1 MRVSAKQ
8 AFEGDSAA
16 PPDRRLNVP
25 SYTREENK
33 KIMLRPNNKS
43 VALVA
48 LALTA
53 ALSVLLTPAPRGTAA
68 DHGDSPFVANDRGA
82 DIADT
87 YIFRDPADN
96 SRVVLAGTINGFIVP
111 NEMVNFGVFDE
122 NLRYRFEIENTG
134 DARPDLFIDVT
145 FTPKQT
151 ANTQVQTATVALSTG
166 QTFTAPGTVPNLNP
180 TPPDPVITTDAATN
194 IRFFAGVAD
203 DPFNFDIAAFGRYTA
218 AQRACGPAFA
228 ADCTNAAKANLQ
240 RGRDSFAGYNILA
253 IVFSI
258 PEALVRGQGNTVG
271 ANFLAQRRSNQTVAK
286 RSQSSGNRVTGFG
299 RWVTVDRMATP
310 AVNVALIPFNRKD
323 EFNSATTLDD
333 VNGRFAGS
341 IVATLQALGTDQTSI
356 GILAQIAVARGD
368 FVRVDLTIPNTNV
381 GQPDA
386 NGNRDAAGFPN
397 GRRFGDDVVD
407 TELFLINNR
416 VPLTDNANLPDVP
429 YRTVFPYIAPP
440 HQPFPA
446 GTIDDRTRN

>member
-1 MRVSAKQ
+1 ML
-8 AFEGDSAA
+8 
-16 PPDRRLNVP
+16 RLN
-25 SYTREENK
+25 NK
-33 KIMLRPNNKS
+33 R

-53 ALSVLLTPAPRGTAA
+53 ALTLLLTPAPDGSAA
-68 DHGDSPFVANDRGA
+68 DHGDAPFVANDRGA
-82 DIADT
+82 DIADA

-96 SRVVLAGTINGFIVP
+96 SRLVIAATINGFIVP

-134 DARPDLFIDVT
+134 DPRPDMFIDVT

-151 ANTQVQTATVALSTG
+151 ASTQVQTATVAFSTG

-180 TPPDPVITTDAATN
+180 TPPDPVITTNAATGV
-194 IRFFAGVAD
+194 RFFAGVAD
-203 DPFNFDIAAFGRYTA
+203 DPFNFDITGFARWRD
-218 AQRACGPAFA
+218 AQVACGPTFA
-228 ADCTNAAKANLQ
+228 AACTAAARANFQ

-253 IVFSI
+253 IVMSV

-271 ANFLAQRRSNQTVAK
+271 LNFVAQRRSNQTVAK
-286 RSQSSGNRVTGFG
+286 RSASSGNRVTGFG

-310 AVNVALIPFNRKD
+310 AVNVALVPFSRKD
-323 EFNSATTLDD
+323 EFNSGTTLDD
-333 VNGRFAGS
+333 ANGRFAGS
-341 IVATLQALGTDQTSI
+341 IVATLQSLGTNQTNI
-356 GILAQIAVARGD
+356 GILAQVAVARGD
-368 FVRVDLTIPNTNV
+368 FVRVDLNIPNANV

-407 TELFLINNR
+407 TLLFFMNNQQ
-416 VPLTDNANLPDVP
+416 PLSDNVNLPDVP
-429 YRTVFPYIAPP
+429 YRAAFPYIAPP

>member
-1 MRVSAKQ
+1 MA
-8 AFEGDSAA
+8 
-16 PPDRRLNVP
+16 RRM
-25 SYTREENK
+25 K
-33 KIMLRPNNKS
+33 K
-43 VALVA
+43 
-48 LALTA
+48 LALIA
-53 ALSVLLTPAPRGTAA
+53 SALTLAISMMLIPAPLGSAA
-68 DHGDSPFVANDRGA
+68 DHGDAPFLANDRGA
-82 DIADT
+82 DIADA
-87 YIFRDPADN
+87 YIFRDPVDN
-96 SRVVLAGTINGFIVP
+96 SRIVIAGTINGFIVP

-134 DARPDLFIDVT
+134 DARADVFIDVT

-151 ANTQVQTATVALSTG
+151 ASTQVQTATIAFSTG
-166 QTFTAPGTVPNLNP
+166 QKFTAPGTVPNLNA

-194 IRFFAGVAD
+194 TRFFAGVTD
-203 DPFNFDIAAFGRYTA
+203 DPFNFDITGFSRYTA

-228 ADCTNAAKANLQ
+228 SDCTNAAKANLQ
-240 RGRDSFAGYNILA
+240 RGRDSFAGYNTLA
-253 IVFSI
+253 IVLSV
-258 PEALVRGQGNTVG
+258 PEALVRGQGNIVG
-271 ANFLAQRRSNQTVAK
+271 VNFLAQRRSNQAVA
-286 RSQSSGNRVTGFG
+286 RRNASSGNRVTGFG

-323 EFNSATTLDD
+323 EFNGATTLDD
-333 VNGRFAGS
+333 ANGRFAPS
-341 IVATLQALGTDQTSI
+341 IISTLQSLGTDATSI
-356 GILAQIAVARGD
+356 GILAQIAVTRGD

-386 NGNRDAAGFPN
+386 QGNRDAAGFPN

-416 VPLTDNANLPDVP
+416 QPLSDNANLPDVP

-440 HQPFPA
+440 HQPFAP